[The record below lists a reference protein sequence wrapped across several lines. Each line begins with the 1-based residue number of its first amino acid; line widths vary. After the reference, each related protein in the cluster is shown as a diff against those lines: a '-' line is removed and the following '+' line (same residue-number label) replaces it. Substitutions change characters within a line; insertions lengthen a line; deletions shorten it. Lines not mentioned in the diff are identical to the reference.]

1 MTTSSKETVAAVP
14 VPVKKPRAARKVKAV
29 RPKVDPVEN
38 GATVKAEVSDEAFL
52 EAFRAYLQEVFRQK
66 GQKLETE
73 QQLAKRFGVTR
84 YRIRKALQEFDRSGM
99 LKRVKRAGSLVTD
112 FDPVNLA
119 GDLHYRL
126 TAGCGEDEFAD
137 ARLWFLEA
145 SAEQW
150 AERVTPT
157 VLTQLQEVVDG
168 VARAANEREASEK
181 LRDFWTKLV
190 ATSGNRIVESVA
202 GALFVPPELPAGTDA
217 ALVAERLAKIVNAL
231 RKRDDGKLKKA
242 VLRFFRDTGGETPVE
257 EAVTEE

>member
-1 MTTSSKETVAAVP
+1 MTTSSKETVAVAP
-14 VPVKKPRAARKVKAV
+14 APEKKPRAVRKAKAV
-29 RPKVDPVEN
+29 RPKVDAVKNVE
-38 GATVKAEVSDEAFL
+38 AAKPEVSDEAFL
-52 EAFRAYLQEVFRQK
+52 YLQEVFRQK

-126 TAGCGEDEFAD
+126 TAGCGADEFAD

-157 VLTQLQEVVDG
+157 VLTQLQEIVDG
-168 VARAANEREASEK
+168 VAQAANEREASEK
-181 LRDFWTKLV
+181 LRDFWGRLV
-190 ATSGNRIVESVA
+190 ATSGNRVVESVA

-242 VLRFFRDTGGETPVE
+242 VLRFFRDTGEEKSAE
-257 EAVTEE
+257 EAAAEE

>member
-126 TAGCGEDEFAD
+126 TTGCGADEFAD

>member
-1 MTTSSKETVAAVP
+1 MTTSSKEIAASVP
-14 VPVKKPRAARKVKAV
+14 AAEKKPRAARKAKAV
-29 RPKVDPVEN
+29 RPKVDPVQN
-38 GATVKAEVSDEAFL
+38 GATVKTEVSDEAFL

-126 TAGCGEDEFAD
+126 TAGCGADEFTD

-150 AERVTPT
+150 VERVTPT
-157 VLTQLQEVVDG
+157 TLTQLQEVVDG
-168 VARAANEREASEK
+168 VAQAADEREASDK
-181 LRDFWTKLV
+181 LRDFWTKLLRRP
-190 ATSGNRIVESVA
+190 N
-202 GALFVPPELPAGTDA
+202 
-217 ALVAERLAKIVNAL
+217 AK
-231 RKRDDGKLKKA
+231 
-242 VLRFFRDTGGETPVE
+242 E
-257 EAVTEE
+257 EH

>member
-126 TAGCGEDEFAD
+126 TAGCGPDEFAD

>member
-1 MTTSSKETVAAVP
+1 MTTSSKEIAASVP
-14 VPVKKPRAARKVKAV
+14 AAEKKPRAARKAKAV
-29 RPKVDPVEN
+29 RPKVDPVQN
-38 GATVKAEVSDEAFL
+38 GATVKTEVSDEAFL

-126 TAGCGEDEFAD
+126 TAGCGVDEFTD

-150 AERVTPT
+150 VERVTPT
-157 VLTQLQEVVDG
+157 TLTQLQEVVDG
-168 VARAANEREASEK
+168 VARAANEREASDK

-242 VLRFFRDTGGETPVE
+242 VSRFFRDTGGEMPAE
-257 EAVTEE
+257 EAATEE